1 MRKWGIM
8 AVAVAVTAVLV
19 GVAVLASNRAP
30 MLGVGVVAGV
40 LGLMWLV
47 WPRREGAVPRRY
59 VVFLG
64 AFAFS
69 SVLPQSVGLPL
80 QIVALVGAFLE
91 WLCTPAVERRGNGVV
106 LVAGLFIGFWAL
118 LIFHPNVPDISTGL
132 LGFRKT
138 ALAVA
143 GVVFGCAIREHLRV
157 PVERLVVKL
166 VTAVLGLS
174 IVGHLWIPA
183 INQLS
188 PKNDADMYTGLYG
201 GEVRMQGLFAGPFH
215 AAIAGVFLI
224 GWAVVRWRSSRVLP
238 KVVLVVGVLGMY
250 LTLVRTA
257 YIAVALIAAALVIL
271 ASSFGV
277 FLKRLSILAGL
288 GLLALMFVEAFGGG
302 KILTVIESIG
312 NFATDGRFLNRLP
325 EYALG
330 FSMFRESPLFGM
342 GAGSA
347 GDTLGQAFGAHL
359 HVTPH
364 NLLLKILVEGGAI
377 GMILWLLLI
386 MVLWHALDTRTEP
399 GTLAVVSVLG
409 MFGLGLTGSAIE
421 ALPVTYL
428 IFMVAG
434 LGVRAQGRRASSSV
448 KALEA
453 RPIPALGQRY

>member
-1 MRKWGIM
+1 MGKWGITVLCAAM
-8 AVAVAVTAVLV
+8 TVALVSTAVVAANNNNTALAT
-19 GVAVLASNRAP
+19 GIAAAVL
-30 MLGVGVVAGV
+30 GVF
-40 LGLMWLV
+40 WLAY
-47 WPRREGAVPRRY
+47 PRGDSAIPRRY

-69 SVLPQSVGLPL
+69 SILPQSVGLPL

-91 WLCTPAVERRGNGVV
+91 WLCTPPAERRGNGVV
-106 LVAGLFIGFWAL
+106 LAAGLFVGFWAL
-118 LIFHPNVPDISTGL
+118 LIFHPNVPDVSTGL

-201 GEVRMQGLFAGPFH
+201 GEARLQGLFAGPFH

-224 GWAVVRWRSSRVLP
+224 GWAFVRWRSSAILP
-238 KVVLVVGVLGMY
+238 KVALVVGGLGMY

-257 YIAVALIAAALVIL
+257 YIAIALVLAALVIL
-271 ASSFGV
+271 ASSFGS
-277 FLKRLSILAGL
+277 FLKRLSIMAGL
-288 GLLALMFVEAFGGG
+288 GLVALMFLEAFGGG
-302 KILTVIESIG
+302 KVLTVIESIG
-312 NFATDGRFLNRLP
+312 DFATDGRFLNRLP
-325 EYALG
+325 EYAYGLE
-330 FSMFRESPLFGM
+330 MFAGSPLYGM

-347 GDTLGQAFGAHL
+347 GDTLGQAFGANL

-377 GMILWLLLI
+377 GMILWILLLWAI
-386 MVLWHALDTRTEP
+386 WKSVDTKTDA
-399 GTLAVVSVLG
+399 GSLAIVSLLG
-409 MFGLGLTGSAIE
+409 MFGLGITGSAIE

-428 IFMVAG
+428 IFMVVG
-434 LGVRAQGRRASSSV
+434 LGVSHRAKSAPAELALPAWGRTLSRT
-448 KALEA
+448 
-453 RPIPALGQRY
+453 

>member
-1 MRKWGIM
+1 M
-8 AVAVAVTAVLV
+8 
-19 GVAVLASNRAP
+19 AVLASSGTP
-30 MLGVGVVAGV
+30 MLGAGLLAAI

-47 WPRREGAVPRRY
+47 WPRKEGAIPRRY
-59 VVFLG
+59 VVFLS

-91 WLCTPAVERRGNGVV
+91 WLCTPAAERRGNGVV
-106 LVAGLFIGFWAL
+106 LTAGLFIGFWAL
-118 LIFHPNVPDISTGL
+118 LMFHPNVPDISTGL

-143 GVVFGCAIREHLRV
+143 GVVFGCAIRERLRV
-157 PVERLVVKL
+157 PVERLVINL
-166 VTAVLGLS
+166 VTSVLGLS

-183 INQLS
+183 INKLF

-224 GWAVVRWRSSRVLP
+224 GWAIVRWRSSRVLP
-238 KVVLVVGVLGMY
+238 KVVLVVGALGMY

-257 YIAVALIAAALVIL
+257 YIAVALVVAALVIL
-271 ASSFGV
+271 ASSFV
-277 FLKRLSILAGL
+277 SFMKRLGIVSGLAL
-288 GLLALMFVEAFGGG
+288 VALMFVEAFGGG
-302 KILTVIESIG
+302 KVLTVIESIG

-330 FSMFRESPLFGM
+330 FKMFGESQLVGK

-347 GDTLGQAFGAHL
+347 GDTLGPAFGAHE

-377 GMILWLLLI
+377 GMSLWLLLI
-386 MVLWHALDTRTEP
+386 MVLWHALDTRTPP
-399 GTLAVVSVLG
+399 GSLAVVSVLG

-434 LGVRAQGRRASSSV
+434 LGVRAEGGSASSTREE
-448 KALEA
+448 LEA
-453 RPIPALGQRY
+453 RPLPLLNGRRGYHLNSR

>member
-1 MRKWGIM
+1 MTAA
-8 AVAVAVTAVLV
+8 AVAVMAALVAVVVLV
-19 GVAVLASNRAP
+19 SNREP
-30 MLGVGVVAGV
+30 MLGVGVVAALFGV
-40 LGLMWLV
+40 LWLL
-47 WPRREGAVPRRY
+47 WPRREGGLPRRY
-59 VVFLG
+59 VAFLA

-80 QIVALVGAFLE
+80 QILALIGAFLE
-91 WLCTPAVERRGNGVV
+91 WLLTPAAERRGNGVV
-106 LVAGLFIGFWAL
+106 LAAGLFIGFWAL

-157 PVERLVVKL
+157 PVERLVIKL

-174 IVGHLWIPA
+174 IVGHLWLPA
-183 INQLS
+183 INELS

-224 GWAVVRWRSSRVLP
+224 GWALARWRSTRVLP
-238 KVVLVVGVLGMY
+238 KVVLIVGGVGMY

-257 YIAVALIAAALVIL
+257 YIAVALVVAALVIL
-271 ASSFGV
+271 ASSFSV
-277 FLKRLSILAGL
+277 FLKRAGIVAGL
-288 GLLALMFVEAFGGG
+288 GLLALMFAEAFGGG
-302 KILTVIESIG
+302 KVLSVIASIG

-325 EYALG
+325 EYELG
-330 FSMFRESPLFGM
+330 FSMFSTSPLFGM

-347 GDTLGQAFGAHL
+347 GDTLGQAFGANP

-377 GMILWLLLI
+377 GMILWLLVI
-386 MVLWHALDTRTEP
+386 FAIWRSLDTRSRP
-399 GTLAVVSVLG
+399 GSLAVVSVLG

-428 IFMVAG
+428 IFMIAG
-434 LGVRAQGRRASSSV
+434 LGVTQKKGALPAPKNGKRALS
-448 KALEA
+448 L
-453 RPIPALGQRY
+453 P